1 MRPSP
6 RQPAETVALPGSGV
20 QRRTQVDRRAES
32 DRRILAAARRLIAE
46 KGSNGTSLAEIGLA
60 AGYSRGLPS
69 ERFGTKQRLIDA
81 LLDEVDRGFA
91 RELPDDLA
99 QRRGLA
105 GVAARIEA
113 HLQGAMRSPE
123 AVRLLYV
130 LYMESLTAAPQLHP
144 RIAGLA
150 RSYRDGFA
158 YHLREAR
165 RDGEIARD
173 VAVEEQATVV
183 LGALR
188 GLIMQWLIEPDAID
202 LDASGKALVAMLQHS
217 LGDSCRKAATPRK
230 RN

>member
-1 MRPSP
+1 MRPSH
-6 RQPAETVALPGSGV
+6 REPAEPAAAQASGV
-20 QRRTQVDRRAES
+20 VARRTQVDRRAES

-46 KGSNGTSLAEIGLA
+46 KGSNGTSLADIGIA

-91 RELPDDLA
+91 RELPDDLP
-99 QRRGLA
+99 QRGGLA
-105 GVAARIEA
+105 GVTARIEA
-113 HLQGAMRSPE
+113 HLQGAARSPE

-150 RSYRDGFA
+150 RTFRAGFVH
-158 YHLREAR
+158 HLREAQQA
-165 RDGEIARD
+165 GEIAD
-173 VAVEEQATVV
+173 DIGVEDQAAVI

-188 GLIMQWLIEPDAID
+188 GLITQWLIEPDAID
-202 LDASGKALVAMLQHS
+202 LDASGKTLVAMLKRS
-217 LGDSCRKAATPRK
+217 LEANGAGSKKRK
-230 RN
+230 

>member
-1 MRPSP
+1 MPPSHRPS
-6 RQPAETVALPGSGV
+6 AEAGAAQTPGAAA
-20 QRRTQVDRRAES
+20 RRTQVDRRAES

-46 KGSNGTSLAEIGLA
+46 KGSNGTSLADIGLA

-81 LLDEVDRGFA
+81 LLDEVERAFA
-91 RELPDDLA
+91 RELPDDLTE
-99 QRRGLA
+99 RRGLA

-113 HLQGAMRSPE
+113 HLQGAARSPE

-150 RSYRDGFA
+150 RNFSAGFEH
-158 YHLREAR
+158 HLREAQHA
-165 RDGEIARD
+165 GKIARD
-173 VAVEEQATVV
+173 VKVEEQAAVI

-188 GLIMQWLIEPDAID
+188 GLIMQWLIEPDTID
-202 LDASGKALVAMLQHS
+202 LDASGKTLVAMLQRS
-217 LGDSCRKAATPRK
+217 LAARGDAWTK